1 MGGICA
7 TWLWVSGSCRSCPPK
22 DFRNWSSGTVVHAA
36 VGFNLFFQHGTC
48 LASILIHPVGLR
60 LRAFHTM
67 VYVEELDTAYVFGGL
82 IWKSQ
87 TPKWPFR
94 SIEIHLLWTFLL
106 EVEAPKLLYLVKSRE
121 VPS

>member
-1 MGGICA
+1 
-7 TWLWVSGSCRSCPPK
+7 
-22 DFRNWSSGTVVHAA
+22 
-36 VGFNLFFQHGTC
+36 
-48 LASILIHPVGLR
+48 
-60 LRAFHTM
+60 M

-106 EVEAPKLLYLVKSRE
+106 EVEAPKLLYLSLSRE
-121 VPS
+121 IS